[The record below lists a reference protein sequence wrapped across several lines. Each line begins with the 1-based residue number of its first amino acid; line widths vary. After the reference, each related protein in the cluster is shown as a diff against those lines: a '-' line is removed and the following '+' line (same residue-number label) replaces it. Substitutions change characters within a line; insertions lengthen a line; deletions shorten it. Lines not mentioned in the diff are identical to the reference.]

1 MSRKDANS
9 QPLLKEQQHE
19 GECAH
24 AGAFRRLAPSFPAWP
39 QPAGTERRPSVPC
52 LLVRSASVA
61 PEWALGLPSRG
72 PSPETSPLLCK
83 GASPWAPRG
92 AVSPE
97 SVSNHGA
104 TQTDHCISC
113 RFFFFWF
120 QKQHTYYGIW
130 EDATATPLPRTL
142 QLIEVFS
149 ITSSFVCNI
158 KTR

>member
-1 MSRKDANS
+1 MLLKCLFNRKISSWEMSRKDANS

-52 LLVRSASVA
+52 LLVRSAGVA

-92 AVSPE
+92 AVSPK

-113 RFFFFWF
+113 RFFFFF
-120 QKQHTYYGIW
+120 FSGFKNNTHIM
-130 EDATATPLPRTL
+130 EFEKTP
-142 QLIEVFS
+142 QLHPCLEHYS
-149 ITSSFVCNI
+149 
-158 KTR
+158 

>member
-1 MSRKDANS
+1 MLLKCLFNRKISSWEMSRKDANS

-52 LLVRSASVA
+52 LLVRSAGVA

-72 PSPETSPLLCK
+72 PSPEMSPLLCK

-92 AVSPE
+92 AVSPSQ
-97 SVSNHGA
+97 SVIMELHKRITVFHA
-104 TQTDHCISC
+104 V
-113 RFFFFWF
+113 FFFFF
-120 QKQHTYYGIW
+120 SGFKNNTHIM
-130 EDATATPLPRTL
+130 EFEKTP
-142 QLIEVFS
+142 QLHPCLEHYS
-149 ITSSFVCNI
+149 
-158 KTR
+158 

>member
-1 MSRKDANS
+1 MLLKCLFNRKISSWEMSRKDANS

-52 LLVRSASVA
+52 LLVRSAGVA

-113 RFFFFWF
+113 RFFFFSGF
-120 QKQHTYYGIW
+120 KNNTRM
-130 EDATATPLPRTL
+130 EFEKTP
-142 QLIEVFS
+142 QLHPAS
-149 ITSSFVCNI
+149 NITVN
-158 KTR
+158 

>member
-1 MSRKDANS
+1 MLLKCLFNRKISSWEMSRKDANS

-24 AGAFRRLAPSFPAWP
+24 AGVFRRLAPSFPAWP

-52 LLVRSASVA
+52 LLVRSAGVA

-72 PSPETSPLLCK
+72 PSPEMSPLLCK

-113 RFFFFWF
+113 RFFFFFWF
-120 QKQHTYYGIW
+120 QKQHTYYGI
-130 EDATATPLPRTL
+130 
-142 QLIEVFS
+142 
-149 ITSSFVCNI
+149 
-158 KTR
+158 